1 MDHVPRLGARKGLPV
16 HANRRGALSNSPRPA
31 GAGTAELGAAK
42 YGTAKVLKRTAR
54 AEVPLHISGARPSW
68 GPHPGLPWPQRPL
81 QEDQS
86 RYAENQPCLTVSS
99 FSATGR
105 EVLITPLAAEEELQV
120 PGCYPYGVRA
130 SGSDAIC
137 AAASSYGPLR
147 RFPCLDCASDH
158 QR

>member
-1 MDHVPRLGARKGLPV
+1 MEEG

-54 AEVPLHISGARPSW
+54 AEAPLHVSGARPSW

-86 RYAENQPCLTVSS
+86 RYAENQPGTAHTLYGTCSLCT
-99 FSATGR
+99 R
-105 EVLITPLAAEEELQV
+105 LAPDET
-120 PGCYPYGVRA
+120 RTKNKT
-130 SGSDAIC
+130 
-137 AAASSYGPLR
+137 
-147 RFPCLDCASDH
+147 
-158 QR
+158 